1 MSSINAKRVIGV
13 AGAGTMG
20 AGIAIVAARAGLRT
34 VLFDVDALAVQRAT
48 DQIGSFLTRSVERGR
63 LTTEQHDAALQ
74 KLTATGDSDRLA
86 DCTFVIEAVYEDLKV
101 KSALLARLD
110 QICPPEAIFAS
121 NTSTLS
127 ITALGAASGRPDR
140 FVGMHFCLP
149 AQIMKLVEMT
159 PGLVTS
165 PEAFDAAWQV
175 CLALGQQPVK
185 TQDRPGFILN
195 YFIVPF
201 NNDAIRLVERGVA
214 EPAEI
219 DKAIKGALGYAMGP
233 CELLDYVG
241 LDTQERLCD
250 ALFPMTN
257 DPHAACPPLVRR
269 MVAAGHLGRKTGRG
283 FYTYDGQAMFGA

>member
-1 MSSINAKRVIGV
+1 MSGSNHIIGV

-20 AGIAIVAARAGLRT
+20 SGIAIVAARAGFRT
-34 VLFDVDALAVQRAT
+34 VVFDVDDVTVQRAT
-48 DQIGSFLTRSVERGR
+48 DQIRSFFSRSVERGR
-63 LTTEQHDAALQ
+63 LTAEQRDGALAR
-74 KLTATGDSDRLA
+74 LTTTSSIDQLSD
-86 DCTFVIEAVYEDLKV
+86 CSYIIEAVFEDLTV
-101 KSALLARLD
+101 KGELLARLD
-110 QICPPEAIFAS
+110 QICGPEAIFAS

-127 ITALGAASGRPDR
+127 ITALGAASGRPDL
-140 FVGMHFCLP
+140 FLGMHFCLP

-165 PEAFDAAWQV
+165 SEAFDTAWQV

-219 DKAIKGALGYAMGP
+219 DKAIKGALGYPMGP

-257 DPHAACPPLVRR
+257 DPRAACPPLVRR

-283 FYTYDGQAMFGA
+283 FYTYDGPSMFGA

>member
-1 MSSINAKRVIGV
+1 MSARHVIGV

-20 AGIAIVAARAGLRT
+20 SGIAIVAARAGFET
-34 VLFDVDALAVQRAT
+34 VLFDVNPGAVEAANVHIR
-48 DQIGSFLTRSVERGR
+48 SFLDRGVERGR
-63 LTTEQHDAALQ
+63 LQPEQRGAALAA
-74 KLTATGDSDRLA
+74 LTTTTHIDDLA
-86 DCTFVIEAVYEDLKV
+86 ECTFVIEAVFEDLGV
-101 KSALLARLD
+101 KGELLARVNEL
-110 QICPPEAIFAS
+110 CRPEAIFAS

-127 ITALGAASGRPDR
+127 ITALGAASGRWER

-149 AQIMKLVEMT
+149 AQVMKLVEMT
-159 PGLVTS
+159 PGLVTA
-165 PEAFDAAWQV
+165 PDVFDEAWQV

-219 DKAIKGALGYAMGP
+219 DKAIKGALGYPMGP
-233 CELLDYVG
+233 CELLDYIG

-250 ALFPMTN
+250 ALFPVTN
-257 DPHAACPPLVRR
+257 DPRAACPPLVRR

-283 FYTYDGQAMFGA
+283 FYTYDGPAMFGA

>member
-1 MSSINAKRVIGV
+1 MIGPAEQQVGV

-20 AGIAIVAARAGLRT
+20 SGIAIVAARAGFRT
-34 VLFDVDALAVQRAT
+34 VLFDVDAGTVQRAT
-48 DQIGSFLTRSVERGR
+48 AQIGAFLTSSVERGR
-63 LTTEQHDAALQ
+63 LSAEQRQSALARLTTTTEIGGLAA
-74 KLTATGDSDRLA
+74 
-86 DCTFVIEAVYEDLKV
+86 CTLVIEAVYEDLEV
-101 KSALLARLD
+101 KGELLGRLND
-110 QICPPEAIFAS
+110 LCAPEAIFAS

-127 ITALGAASGRPDR
+127 ITALGAASGRPER

-159 PGLVTS
+159 PGLMTH
-165 PEAFDAAWQV
+165 PEAFEEAWEL

-219 DKAIKGALGYAMGP
+219 DKAIKGALGYPMGP

-250 ALFPMTN
+250 ALFPITN
-257 DPHAACPPLVRR
+257 DPRAACPPLVRR

-283 FYTYDGQAMFGA
+283 FYTYDGPAMFGA

>member
-1 MSSINAKRVIGV
+1 
-13 AGAGTMG
+13 MG
-20 AGIAIVAARAGLRT
+20 SGIAIVAARAGFRT
-34 VLFDVDALAVQRAT
+34 VLFDVDGTTVQRAT
-48 DQIGSFLTRSVERGR
+48 DQIDSFLARSVERGR
-63 LTTEQHDAALQ
+63 LNTEQRESALARLTTTTDITQLAA
-74 KLTATGDSDRLA
+74 
-86 DCTFVIEAVYEDLKV
+86 CTFVIEAVYEDLSV
-101 KSALLARLD
+101 KGDLLARLNEL
-110 QICPPEAIFAS
+110 CASEAIFAS

-127 ITALGAASGRPDR
+127 ITALGAASGRPER

-165 PEAFDAAWQV
+165 PEAFESAWQV
-175 CLALGQQPVK
+175 CQALGQQPVK

-219 DKAIKGALGYAMGP
+219 DKAIKVALGYPMGP

-250 ALFPMTN
+250 ALFPITN
-257 DPHAACPPLVRR
+257 DPRAACPPLVRR

-283 FYTYDGQAMFGA
+283 FYTYDGAAMFGA

>member
-1 MSSINAKRVIGV
+1 MKG
-13 AGAGTMG
+13 
-20 AGIAIVAARAGLRT
+20 
-34 VLFDVDALAVQRAT
+34 
-48 DQIGSFLTRSVERGR
+48 E
-63 LTTEQHDAALQ
+63 
-74 KLTATGDSDRLA
+74 
-86 DCTFVIEAVYEDLKV
+86 
-101 KSALLARLD
+101 LLA
-110 QICPPEAIFAS
+110 QINELCSPEAIFAS

-127 ITALGAASGRPDR
+127 ITALGAASGRPER

-159 PGLVTS
+159 PGLVTD
-165 PEAFDAAWQV
+165 PNAFETAWQV

-219 DKAIKGALGYAMGP
+219 DRAVKGALGYPMGP

-250 ALFPMTN
+250 ALFPITN
-257 DPHAACPPLVRR
+257 DPRAACPPLVRR

-283 FYTYDGQAMFGA
+283 FYKYDGPAMFGA

>member
-1 MSSINAKRVIGV
+1 MNAVPARHALGV

-20 AGIAIVAARAGLRT
+20 SGIAIVAARAGFRT
-34 VLFDVDALAVQRAT
+34 TLFDVDFDAADRAKG
-48 DQIGSFLTRSVERGR
+48 QIGSFLTRSVERGR
-63 LTTEQHDAALQ
+63 LTSEQRDAALKSLVTTNEIEQ
-74 KLTATGDSDRLA
+74 LS
-86 DCTFVIEAVYEDLKV
+86 DCTLVIEAVYEDLQV
-101 KSALLARLD
+101 KGDLLARIDKL
-110 QICPPEAIFAS
+110 CRPEAIFAS

-127 ITALGAASGRPDR
+127 ITALGAASGRSER

-149 AQIMKLVEMT
+149 AQVMKLVEMT
-159 PGLVTS
+159 PGLMTS
-165 PEAFDAAWQV
+165 QDAFDDAWQV

-195 YFIVPF
+195 HFIVPF

-219 DKAIKGALGYAMGP
+219 DKAIKGALGYPMGP
-233 CELLDYVG
+233 CELLDYIG

-250 ALFPMTN
+250 ALFPITN
-257 DPHAACPPLVRR
+257 DPRAACPPLVHR

-283 FYTYDGQAMFGA
+283 FYTYDGPAMFGA

>member
-1 MSSINAKRVIGV
+1 MSSLFKETVIGV

-20 AGIAIVAARAGLRT
+20 SGIAIVAARAGFRT
-34 VLFDVDALAVQRAT
+34 VLFDVDGTTVQRAT
-48 DQIGSFLTRSVERGR
+48 DQIDSFLARSVERGR
-63 LTTEQHDAALQ
+63 LNTEQRESALARLTTTTDITQLAA
-74 KLTATGDSDRLA
+74 
-86 DCTFVIEAVYEDLKV
+86 CTFVIEAVYEDLSV
-101 KSALLARLD
+101 KGDLLARLNEL
-110 QICPPEAIFAS
+110 CASEAIFAS

-127 ITALGAASGRPDR
+127 ITALGAASGRPER

-165 PEAFDAAWQV
+165 TEAFESAWQV
-175 CLALGQQPVK
+175 CQALGQQPVK

-219 DKAIKGALGYAMGP
+219 DKAIKGALGYPMGP

-250 ALFPMTN
+250 ALFPITN
-257 DPHAACPPLVRR
+257 DPRAACPPLVRR

-283 FYTYDGQAMFGA
+283 FYTYDGAAMFGA